1 MGFGLDLRDIEAV
14 LFDFDGTLV
23 HLNLDFGRMRAEVE
37 ALLPQCGLSME
48 GRRDLYIL
56 ELIEDAVRE
65 LKAEDEERA
74 WAFQREAEAAIVTVE
89 LEAAAE
95 AQVYPEVPDLLR
107 RLREQGIKVAI
118 VTRNCRA
125 AVDRILAENPLV
137 YDALLTRDEVTAVKP
152 DPEHLLAALRL
163 LGVEPQRTLMVGD
176 HPMDVQVGRA
186 VGAKT
191 AAVLTGSGS
200 PERFSEVQPDLI
212 LEQVGDLSE
221 YLT

>member
-1 MGFGLDLRDIEAV
+1 MSSELNLRDIEAV

-23 HLNLDFGRMRAEVE
+23 HLSIDFGRMRAEVE
-37 ALLPQCGLSME
+37 ALLPQYGLSME
-48 GRRDLYIL
+48 GRSALYVL

-65 LKAEDEERA
+65 LKGYDEGKGQ
-74 WAFQREAEAAIVTVE
+74 AFRREAGAVIAAIE
-89 LEAAAE
+89 LEAADQ
-95 AQVYPEVPDLLR
+95 AQVYPEVPALLR
-107 RLREQGIKVAI
+107 RLREWGIKVAI

-125 AVDRILAENPLV
+125 AVERILTGNPLV

-176 HPMDVQVGRA
+176 HPMDVQVGRV
-186 VGAKT
+186 VGTRT
-191 AAVLTGSGS
+191 AAVLTGAGS
-200 PERFSEVQPDLI
+200 PERFSEVQPDLV
-212 LEQVGDLSE
+212 LVQVGDLNR

>member
-1 MGFGLDLRDIEAV
+1 MGYRPDLRGVEAV

-23 HLNLDFGRMRAEVE
+23 HLNIDFGRMRAEVE
-37 ALLPQCGLSME
+37 ALLPRYGLSME
-48 GRRDLYIL
+48 GRSTLYVL

-65 LKAEDEERA
+65 LKAQDEGRA
-74 WAFQREAEAAIVTVE
+74 EAFRREAETAIVSIE

-95 AQVYPEVPDLLR
+95 AQVYPGVPELLR
-107 RLREQGIKVAI
+107 KLRERGIKVAI

-125 AVDRILAENPLV
+125 AVERILAENPLV

-152 DPEHLLAALRL
+152 DPEHLLQALRL

-186 VGAKT
+186 VGT
-191 AAVLTGSGS
+191 RTVAVLTGAGS
-200 PERFSEVQPDLI
+200 PERFSKVQPDLA
-212 LEQVGDLSE
+212 LSQVGDLNE